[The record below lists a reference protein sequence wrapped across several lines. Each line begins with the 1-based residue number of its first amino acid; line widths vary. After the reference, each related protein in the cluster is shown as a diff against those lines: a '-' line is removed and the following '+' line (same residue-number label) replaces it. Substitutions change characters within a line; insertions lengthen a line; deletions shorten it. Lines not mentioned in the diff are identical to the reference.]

1 VGITQDGID
10 QGRDQASAHMAH
22 GELGRVTYEC
32 YEAGQYNLNHGNLNQ
47 DNIGKHNLEDLIM
60 LRKKIFLLFL
70 ALFLINSCGSL
81 PSLDEV
87 LPDNRTKYQKSRK
100 LPDLEV
106 PPDLTSEALND
117 PLAIPDEEDATTL
130 SEFQRRKLMREGGQ
144 LSDAEMAM
152 LDNADEKWMVVQGTS
167 IDVWPKLREFW
178 IAKGFDMDLDDAEL
192 GVLETQFK
200 NILIDGEVTNREKFK
215 IFSEEGGTPGKLV
228 LFLSSERQE
237 KISGSDG
244 QVDWIGQESSEEREK
259 ELMGELNMYFY
270 GVSASPDTSLT
281 VSGQSGTRSRR
292 IPEIRAE
299 ILSAGDDKEYLAV
312 PDEFSRAWRNVE
324 DAISASGMYIESKD
338 KEKGIYIVL
347 YYGSSS
353 EDEKSFMQKLKFWE
367 SDDADGK
374 EFHISLT
381 GVGDKTEI
389 VVLDDNDKW
398 LTSDDAGRV
407 LSLLQS
413 QYNRILR

>member
-1 VGITQDGID
+1 MAILK
-10 QGRDQASAHMAH
+10 QG
-22 GELGRVTYEC
+22 
-32 YEAGQYNLNHGNLNQ
+32 
-47 DNIGKHNLEDLIM
+47 NIGKRNLEDLIM
-60 LRKKIFLLFL
+60 LRKKIYLLSIT
-70 ALFLINSCGSL
+70 LFLINGCGSF

-117 PLAIPDEEDATTL
+117 PLMIPDEEDANTL
-130 SEFQRRKLMREGGQ
+130 SEFQRRKIMREGGQ

-152 LDNADEKWMVVQGTS
+152 LDNADEKWMVVQGTTVE
-167 IDVWPKLREFW
+167 VWPKLREFW
-178 IAKGFDMDLDDAEL
+178 VAKGFDMDLDDAEL

-200 NILIDGEVTNREKFK
+200 YISVDGVVTHREKFK

-228 LFLSSERQE
+228 LFLSSEIQE

-244 QVDWIGQESSEEREK
+244 QVDWIGQESSDEQEK
-259 ELMGELNMYFY
+259 ELIDELNLYFY
-270 GVSASPDTSLT
+270 GVSASPL
-281 VSGQSGTRSRR
+281 VSGESGTGNRKA
-292 IPEIRAE
+292 PEIRAE
-299 ILSAGDDKEYLAV
+299 ILSAGEDKEYLTV
-312 PDEFSRAWRNVE
+312 PDEFSRAWRNIE
-324 DAISASGMYIESKD
+324 DVISKSGMYIENKNR
-338 KEKGIYIVL
+338 EKGIYIVI
-347 YYGSSS
+347 YYSSAS
-353 EDEKSFMQKLKFWE
+353 DEEKSFLSKLKFWE
-367 SDDADGK
+367 NDDADGK

-389 VVLDDNDKW
+389 VVLDDKDNW
-398 LTSDDAGRV
+398 SSSDDAGRI